1 MLQTCEAMYVSMS
14 AKHCASPIGKQGE
27 GGRLRSR
34 SLHSPHTCMRS
45 GSKKMD
51 RRADGLER
59 RSGALG
65 GENTCTFFLPFLIS
79 QCSQNKWTRRA
90 IFLPPPRASIAKTE
104 WGRDQGYLSL
114 LHFFGRSRAQC
125 CTIHIGERNIIT
137 CMHHYA
143 LFFLSVFHCKQLGT
157 KTDWPSVL

>member
-1 MLQTCEAMYVSMS
+1 MYVSMS

-34 SLHSPHTCMRS
+34 SLHSPHTCMEAGAKRWTDGRTGSNVGAEPS
-45 GSKKMD
+45 GGKILALSFYPFSFRNV
-51 RRADGLER
+51 RRI
-59 RSGALG
+59 SGH
-65 GENTCTFFLPFLIS
+65 GEQFSSLLRVPPLQKLNGAEIRDIFRFY
-79 QCSQNKWTRRA
+79 
-90 IFLPPPRASIAKTE
+90 IFLADPVHGAV
-104 WGRDQGYLSL
+104 QY
-114 LHFFGRSRAQC
+114 
-125 CTIHIGERNIIT
+125 IGERNVIT